1 LKRCE
6 KKTRVVVWLLL
17 PPLPTL
23 VAADGHLFFF
33 VHLSHHPHRHLIYV
47 FLLIPSSQLSNSYT
61 KEVKGASPPPPP
73 PHHQLAMCEEEEEDV
88 SRLVMEALDEAL
100 PPLVPETYRLY
111 CAATFKADDWLA
123 YQVVGVR
130 HG

>member
-1 LKRCE
+1 M
-6 KKTRVVVWLLL
+6 
-17 PPLPTL
+17 
-23 VAADGHLFFF
+23 
-33 VHLSHHPHRHLIYV
+33 YV

-61 KEVKGASPPPPP
+61 KEVKGASPH
-73 PHHQLAMCEEEEEDV
+73 HHQLAMCEEEEEDV